1 MQEIIDSDQ
10 LFVRSEMSAIDALKL
25 FSDQPYKCEIIER
38 VTKGGSDITDAVE
51 VGSSDAVSVYRNSET
66 FVDLC
71 RGPHV
76 PSTGRLGHFAL
87 MKVAGAYW

>member
-1 MQEIIDSDQ
+1 VTDALQ
-10 LFVRSEMSAIDALKL
+10 LFA
-25 FSDQPYKCEIIER
+25 DQPYKCEIIER
-38 VTKGGSDITDAVE
+38 VTSGGADGADADE
-51 VGSSDAVSVYRNSET
+51 VGSGESISVYRNTDT

-87 MKVAGAYW
+87 Q